1 MELLSYNKRRF
12 ARIKNKILLFFIAG
26 LLIAFGFVGFRGK
39 HLRALVNFI
48 ESFTT
53 LKMNAIEMRTKSI
66 LAFFNINDASLV
78 TWSHAVNSK
87 EKLRMT
93 LEG

>member
-39 HLRALVNFI
+39 HLRALVNQCI
-48 ESFTT
+48 
-53 LKMNAIEMRTKSI
+53 
-66 LAFFNINDASLV
+66 
-78 TWSHAVNSK
+78 
-87 EKLRMT
+87 
-93 LEG
+93 